1 MPQSLKKRALELERQ
16 VRVRAEKVK
25 RVLKEYRETQR
36 ASAATAKGQVR
47 TRDRDRLNKKR
58 VALERANAEY
68 IQLQKELDQL
78 RTRLQASK

>member
-1 MPQSLKKRALELERQ
+1 VRQSLNKRAAELERQ

-36 ASAATAKGQVR
+36 ASTATAKGPVR

-78 RTRLQASK
+78 RVRLQAGK